1 MQRLAILIAAVTS
14 LGAFSLTA
22 MAAPPTGL
30 NAPVQPSTPTV
41 GSEIKRGADAADR
54 CGTLYTMP
62 TSADGFAACVDA
74 RQSANRQS
82 AGVGYEAFD
91 IGLYFM
97 AKANIG
103 VAIDIL
109 SKAGRDVA
117 VLRARM
123 NLYEVRYRQARDKL
137 NLTDAEAEKGAY
149 IGGM

>member
-1 MQRLAILIAAVTS
+1 MQRLAIFIAAVTS

-22 MAAPPTGL
+22 IAAPPAGL
-30 NAPVQPSTPTV
+30 NAPIQPSTSTV

-74 RQSANRQS
+74 HQSANRQN

-91 IGLYFM
+91 IGLYFI

-117 VLRARM
+117 VLQARM
-123 NLYEVRYRQARDKL
+123 NLYEVRYRQTRDKL
-137 NLTDAEAEKGAY
+137 KLSDDEVQRGAL
-149 IGGM
+149 IGS